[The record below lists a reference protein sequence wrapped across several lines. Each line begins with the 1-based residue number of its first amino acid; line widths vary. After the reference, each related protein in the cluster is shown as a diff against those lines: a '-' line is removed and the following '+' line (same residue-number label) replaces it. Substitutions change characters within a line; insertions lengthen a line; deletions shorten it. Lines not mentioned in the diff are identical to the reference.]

1 MKKALLIILSGMFL
15 FIAGCVEATTTRE
28 GDFNFIFRYG
38 VTAKNEIDTFHD
50 KFTKDMVNAPSITI
64 NLSLTKEDMDSI
76 YQKMVEIDFFNY
88 PEEFKVT
95 VPEGELTRLVTP
107 YSSYYFS
114 VEKGAIFKEL
124 KWEDEI
130 MNQDEKADRLRE
142 LTSLIRDIIESRPEY
157 QVLPEPS
164 GGYL

>member
-38 VTAKNEIDTFHD
+38 VTARNEIDTFHD
-50 KFTKDMVNAPSITI
+50 KFTKDMIMATSITI
-64 NLSLTKEDMDSI
+64 NLSLTEKEMADI

-88 PEEFKVT
+88 PEEFKV

-107 YSSYYFS
+107 YSSYYFT

-130 MNQDEKADRLRE
+130 MNPDIKADRLRE
-142 LTSLIRDIIESRPEY
+142 LISLIRDIIESRPEY